1 MSLDPS
7 EGALGDFTDNVSVV
21 VLNYNRAKTTLQ
33 CLAALRRDGSPLVRE
48 VVLVDNGSR
57 PRELSILRRK
67 RHRMGKKTRLV
78 EVGANRFFGEGN
90 NIGAEEAT
98 GKYVAFLNND
108 AFVEPGWLEA
118 MAETMAADPQVAA
131 VGAMLLY
138 PNGLVQEVGALLLP
152 TGDAVQVGKGAVWT
166 ADHYT
171 EICPVDYCSA
181 ACLLV
186 RRDDFMAVGGFSYRY
201 EPAYYEDADLC
212 LRLWTTVGKVVVDP
226 KARVRHLESHTTTD
240 RALQLETMVDINK
253 EKFLAEWGEWIT
265 TRSLRDT
272 VADPKQPVPPPP
284 ALLAAPRPASSPLRP
299 LAALYTP
306 YELVPGGGERYIFE
320 LLGHLSATMGAD
332 RVALATP
339 HPYSALRLA
348 QISSV
353 FGFHEPVAVPAIF
366 DELDHA
372 SIDLGV
378 VVGNAVAPPVR
389 AFARRN
395 VYHCQFPFFVPDHY
409 IESNGRFLAG
419 FDEVWVNSAF
429 TRRYVR
435 GLARFYG
442 LDCPPVR
449 IVYPPAGWSGAD
461 AGLPWRER
469 RGLLAVGRFFAGGH
483 DKRHDV
489 VIEVAR
495 ELARR
500 GRPTELSL
508 AGSLHTNPESRA
520 RYAELVRAAEGL
532 PVRFHPNASRQ
543 QIAELYARSA
553 VLVHATGFGLD
564 PLAYPERL
572 EHFGISPIEAASCGC
587 VPVVYGEA
595 GPAEAV
601 QLLGVGATF
610 HTVDECADE
619 VCRLFDDPD
628 AAASLS
634 EALRARSEM
643 FSPEAFRKRASA
655 GLEELGVPGAW

>member
-1 MSLDPS
+1 MD
-7 EGALGDFTDNVSVV
+7 DFTDNVSVV

-33 CLAALRRDGSPLVRE
+33 CLAALNKDASPLVRE
-48 VVLVDNGSR
+48 VLVVDNGSR
-57 PRELSILRRK
+57 ARELSILRRN
-67 RHRMGKKTRLV
+67 RHKMGGKARLV
-78 EVGANRFFGEGN
+78 EVGANRYFGEGN
-90 NIGAEEAT
+90 NLGAEAAS
-98 GKYVAFLNND
+98 GKYLAFLNND
-108 AFVEPGWLEA
+108 AFVEPGWLEELA
-118 MAETMAADPQVAA
+118 GTMHADPGVAA

-171 EICPVDYCSA
+171 QTCPVDYCSA
-181 ACLLV
+181 ACLLL
-186 RRDDFMAVGGFSYRY
+186 RRDDFIAVGGFSYRY

-212 LRLWTTVGKVVVDP
+212 LRLWTSVGKVVVNP
-226 KARVRHLESHTTTD
+226 RARVRHLESHTTTD
-240 RALQLETMVDINK
+240 RSLQLETMVDINK

-265 TRSLRDT
+265 ARALRAT
-272 VADPKQPVPPPP
+272 VADDRKPITSPPP
-284 ALLAAPRPASSPLRP
+284 ALLAPARPRPAPLRP
-299 LAALYTP
+299 LAAIYTP
-306 YELVPGGGERYIFE
+306 YEVVPGGGERYIFE
-320 LLGHLSATMGAD
+320 LLAHLAATLGSE

-339 HPYSALRLA
+339 HPYSTLRIA

-353 FGFHEPVAVPAIF
+353 FGFDEPVAVPATLSDF
-366 DELDHA
+366 DHA
-372 SIDLGV
+372 GVDFGV
-378 VVGNAVAPPVR
+378 VVGNAVAPPVP

-409 IESNGRFLAG
+409 IESNGRLLAAY
-419 FDEVWVNSAF
+419 DEVWVNSAF

-435 GLARFYG
+435 GTARFYG
-442 LDCPPVR
+442 LECPPVR
-449 IVYPPAGWSGAD
+449 IVYPPATWPGAAAGVPWS
-461 AGLPWRER
+461 ER

-489 VIEVAR
+489 VIDVAR

-500 GRPTELSL
+500 GRPTHLSL

-520 RYAELVRAAEGL
+520 RYAELVRRAEGL
-532 PVRFHPNASRQ
+532 PVRFFPNASRH
-543 QIAELYARSA
+543 QIEQLYLGCA

-601 QLLGVGATF
+601 GLLGAGTTF
-610 HTVDECADE
+610 HTVEECADE
-619 VCRLFDDPD
+619 ICRLFDDPG
-628 AAASLS
+628 ATASLS
-634 EALRARSEM
+634 ATLRARSEM
-643 FSPEAFRKRASA
+643 FSPDAFRKRASE